1 MPATK
6 RQRVQVRGRHFVLA
20 WTIVFLAATGAI
32 VVRTRAALQLSARLA
47 EMQVERDRLREA
59 KADVQSRIAA
69 LKSPPILR
77 PKAAALGLHTPSDS
91 ESVSLHVDRVR

>member
-32 VVRTRAALQLSARLA
+32 VVRTRTAFQLSARLTA
-47 EMQVERDRLREA
+47 LQGERDRLFEA
-59 KADVQSRIAA
+59 KADLQSRIAA
-69 LKSPPILR
+69 LKGHESLGAKVAAFGLR
-77 PKAAALGLHTPSDS
+77 TPSDS
-91 ESVSLHVDRVR
+91 EGVSLRVERVR

>member
-1 MPATK
+1 MPATN

-32 VVRTRAALQLSARLA
+32 VVRSRTAFEATNRIG
-47 EMQVERDRLREA
+47 EMEKERDRLREA
-59 KADVQSRIAA
+59 QADLQSRIAA
-69 LKSPPILR
+69 LKSRPVLG

-91 ESVSLHVDRVR
+91 ESVSLHVQRAR

>member
-32 VVRTRAALQLSARLA
+32 VVRQKAAYEIGRRIDS
-47 EMQVERDRLREA
+47 MKIDRDRLREA
-59 KADVQSRIAA
+59 QADLKSRIAA
-69 LKSPPILR
+69 LKSHPVLG

-91 ESVSLHVDRVR
+91 ESVSLRVERVR